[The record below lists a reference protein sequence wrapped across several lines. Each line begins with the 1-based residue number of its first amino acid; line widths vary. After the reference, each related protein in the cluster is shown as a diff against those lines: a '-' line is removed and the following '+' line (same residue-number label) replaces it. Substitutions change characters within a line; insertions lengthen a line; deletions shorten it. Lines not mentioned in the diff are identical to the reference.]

1 MFCGLAQLSVLA
13 IRFRAVNN
21 ADLLATPKS
30 YTLDKASFLLTL
42 VLKEAW
48 WRRYRSKSSDSYLIP
63 SLLYLSLYLMHYSTD
78 CDKLH

>member
-30 YTLDKASFLLTL
+30 YTLDGF
-42 VLKEAW
+42 
-48 WRRYRSKSSDSYLIP
+48 P
-63 SLLYLSLYLMHYSTD
+63 
-78 CDKLH
+78 